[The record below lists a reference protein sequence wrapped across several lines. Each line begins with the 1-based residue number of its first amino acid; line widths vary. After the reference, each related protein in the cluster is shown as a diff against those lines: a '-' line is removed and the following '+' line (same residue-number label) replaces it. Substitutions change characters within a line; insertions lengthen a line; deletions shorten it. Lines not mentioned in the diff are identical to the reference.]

1 MNDIGLAGCNEQ
13 IRAATA
19 TLQQYL
25 DSVEQHRRRLQ
36 ENMRQQEEAESHRRL
51 NERRREQEEYE
62 SRFQNLK
69 ELQLIGYDLRVC

>member
-1 MNDIGLAGCNEQ
+1 MTDADKREEDVTSGITRTRGSFAGCNEQ

-36 ENMRQQEEAESHRRL
+36 ENIRQQEEAELQRRL
-51 NERRREQEEYE
+51 NER
-62 SRFQNLK
+62 
-69 ELQLIGYDLRVC
+69 